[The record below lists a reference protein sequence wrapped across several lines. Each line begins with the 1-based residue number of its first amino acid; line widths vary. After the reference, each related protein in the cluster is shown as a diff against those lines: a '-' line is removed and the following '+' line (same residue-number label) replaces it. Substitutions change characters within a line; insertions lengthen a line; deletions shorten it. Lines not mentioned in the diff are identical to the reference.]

1 MQIKMN
7 CNIENVETYTG
18 KNGFGAN
25 ITVSQ
30 LVNKKRQLLTFNT
43 TNAEFANVLEN
54 HLQEEGE
61 ITIELNQNNF
71 GLRLGEILDYVF

>member
-30 LVNKKRQLLTFNT
+30 LVNKKRINYRRFIY
-43 TNAEFANVLEN
+43 ANKN
-54 HLQEEGE
+54 
-61 ITIELNQNNF
+61 EL
-71 GLRLGEILDYVF
+71 